1 MGIQMAMP
9 ILMVLLMVLAMD
21 LPTVMLMAMVMVR
34 VMAIHPVTC
43 GNANGNGFANDNG
56 DGMPFTL

>member
-1 MGIQMAMP
+1 M
-9 ILMVLLMVLAMD
+9 LMLMVLAM
-21 LPTVMLMAMVMVR
+21 LMAMLTLMPIAMVMLVVMVR

-43 GNANGNGFANDNG
+43 GNANGNGYARDNC